1 MSSSHYLDS
10 ADYSAMISFLV
21 NGETLMISVEAKSFD
36 NADEVNNRFA
46 NALIQSVNIRGQR
59 VNKLTL
65 QPGWKWS
72 VDVKPS
78 IGTATCQASH
88 LGLILSGEICCVHD
102 DGQTVSYCAGDAYS
116 IAPGHDAWVVGD
128 DVAVC
133 YEFAGMWGE

>member
-1 MSSSHYLDS
+1 MITYLKD
-10 ADYSAMISFLV
+10 V
-21 NGETLMISVEAKSFD
+21 VTVMISVEAKSFD

-78 IGTATCQASH
+78 IGTVTCQASH
-88 LGLILSGEICCVHD
+88 LGLFCLVRF
-102 DGQTVSYCAGDAYS
+102 
-116 IAPGHDAWVVGD
+116 VVFMMM
-128 DVAVC
+128 AKQ
-133 YEFAGMWGE
+133 

>member
-1 MSSSHYLDS
+1 
-10 ADYSAMISFLV
+10 MIS
-21 NGETLMISVEAKSFD
+21 IEAKSFA
-36 NADEVNNRFA
+36 NADEINKRFA
-46 NALIQSVNIRGQR
+46 NALIESVNIRGQR

-78 IGTATCQASH
+78 IGKATCQASH
-88 LGLILSGEICCVHD
+88 LGIILSGKIYCVHD
-102 DGQTVSYCAGDAYS
+102 DGNEVTYSAGDAYS

-133 YEFAGMWGE
+133 YEFAGMWGD

>member
-1 MSSSHYLDS
+1 MVTYLKD
-10 ADYSAMISFLV
+10 V
-21 NGETLMISVEAKSFD
+21 VTVMISVEAKSFD

-78 IGTATCQASH
+78 IGTVTCQASH